1 MKLSEQNLKDYA
13 SASSLTTRDIKRLI
27 GDVIHNLDFNAD
39 DVDTD
44 MLERLAQVTRFVCVH
59 CTQTG
64 QLSSR
69 GLFLS
74 SAAVRRHIS
83 HTQACRSAGLGH
95 REVPIQV
102 RAVDVMAGGGG
113 GAGLAPSIRHQEPG
127 TQT

>member
-1 MKLSEQNLKDYA
+1 
-13 SASSLTTRDIKRLI
+13 
-27 GDVIHNLDFNAD
+27 
-39 DVDTD
+39 
-44 MLERLAQVTRFVCVH
+44 MLELKFYCRGMHSVCTLLLAAVVFMASQASPPILGGADAGGVQVTRFVCVH

-74 SAAVRRHIS
+74 RAAVRRHIS
-83 HTQACRSAGLGH
+83 HAIACRSAGLGH

-113 GAGLAPSIRHQEPG
+113 GAGPAPSIRHQEPG
-127 TQT
+127 TRT

>member
-1 MKLSEQNLKDYA
+1 MLVQKFCCHGMHSVCTLLLAAVVFMA
-13 SASSLTTRDIKRLI
+13 SQASPPIL
-27 GDVIHNLDFNAD
+27 GGAD
-39 DVDTD
+39 AGGV
-44 MLERLAQVTRFVCVH
+44 QVTRFVCVH

-74 SAAVRRHIS
+74 RAAVRRHIS
-83 HTQACRSAGLGH
+83 HAQACRSAGLGH

-113 GAGLAPSIRHQEPG
+113 GAGPAPSIRHQEPG
-127 TQT
+127 TRT